1 MGENSSTKEIANTSK
16 TTTKVIVPSGAKK
29 IRIDRNIGRF
39 TVHEIQL
46 NDN

>member
-1 MGENSSTKEIANTSK
+1 MGENSSRKEIARESK

-29 IRIDRNIGRF
+29 IRIDGNGYSFR
-39 TVHEIQL
+39 TYEIQL